1 MISERT
7 LRLWRREALKI
18 THIPADKDTVTYL
31 HFGFEES
38 KQRILR
44 LTQDLM
50 DFHLMKKG

>member
-7 LRLWRREALKI
+7 LRQWRREALKI
-18 THIPADKDTVTYL
+18 THIPTDKDTVTYL